1 MFNLISIGE
10 RSGSG
15 VPNIFNT
22 WADEGWKEPVIE
34 ERFDPDRTILTLEFV
49 EKQAKKISNHIAKIY
64 EYLTQ
69 YGEGK
74 TNDIVAY
81 IGLSASRTRAILSEL
96 DNIEI
101 IGTNTNRKYKIK
113 K

>member
-1 MFNLISIGE
+1 M
-10 RSGSG
+10 
-15 VPNIFNT
+15 
-22 WADEGWKEPVIE
+22 
-34 ERFDPDRTILTLEFV
+34 
-49 EKQAKKISNHIAKIY
+49 SNHIAKIY

-74 TNDIVAY
+74 TNDIAAY

-101 IGTNTNRKYKIK
+101 IGTTRIESIK
-113 K
+113 LKNS

>member
-49 EKQAKKISNHIAKIY
+49 EKQAKKISEEK
-64 EYLTQ
+64 
-69 YGEGK
+69 
-74 TNDIVAY
+74 
-81 IGLSASRTRAILSEL
+81 RAIILRRYM
-96 DNIEI
+96 NILHNMVKVKQMI
-101 IGTNTNRKYKIK
+101 LLHILV
-113 K
+113 

>member
-1 MFNLISIGE
+1 M
-10 RSGSG
+10 
-15 VPNIFNT
+15 
-22 WADEGWKEPVIE
+22 
-34 ERFDPDRTILTLEFV
+34 
-49 EKQAKKISNHIAKIY
+49 Y

-74 TNDIVAY
+74 TNDIAAY

-113 K
+113 NS